1 MAPPIKNAYK
11 QTLKRSARFR
21 ELKMMRGTPEL
32 FGTNSISISP
42 IYNNV
47 EAIKEVSQN
56 IGNQREYI
64 VLFSVADNRDPIGNT
79 SFPFRTESGDG
90 IANILQLFKNLNN
103 TYYAVIQL
111 TTNSRL
117 IILELRNN
125 NYRIFYSRVENP
137 VIKTYDPTGQTNQ
150 IQIGTP
156 TIYNIFASN
165 NVLQVNFSALTNNG
179 GFSII
184 NYQYSLNGEEYINA
198 NVTSSPIIISGLI
211 NGTLYSVKIRALTYF
226 GAGKDSNIFTSTP
239 VSVPTSAPTINTI
252 LNSNGA
258 LQLSFSA
265 PVDDGS
271 SPITSYQYSLNGGS
285 YVNVD
290 FTTYVKLPAANS
302 FSIFITG
309 LTNRQLYSVKIRAV
323 NSAGYGED
331 SNIVTSTPDEIIFLP

>member
-1 MAPPIKNAYK
+1 MAPPVL
-11 QTLKRSARFR
+11 TRSARFR

-47 EAIKEVSQN
+47 EAILEVSQN

-117 IILELRNN
+117 LILEIRNN
-125 NYRIFYSRVENP
+125 DYRVGYSRIDFP
-137 VIKTYDPTGQTNQ
+137 VIKTYDPTRQTDQ
-150 IQIGTP
+150 IVPTP

-211 NGTLYSVKIRALTYF
+211 NGTLYSVKIRALTYY

-239 VSVPTSAPTINTI
+239 APVPTSAPTINTI

-265 PVDDGS
+265 PVDDGG

-290 FTTYVKLPAANS
+290 FTTYKYVKLPAANS

-323 NSAGYGED
+323 NSAGYGGD
-331 SNIVTSTPDEIIFLP
+331 SNIVTSTPDEIILLP